1 MRVLNTKKSILE
13 YIAEAQKLGKEGI
26 DPDRMAEIYKEIY
39 DAIEAMS
46 SNVKANT
53 IVFLKNELKKRDW

>member
-39 DAIEAMS
+39 DARYDA
-46 SNVKANT
+46 
-53 IVFLKNELKKRDW
+53 

>member
-39 DAIEAMS
+39 E
-46 SNVKANT
+46 T
-53 IVFLKNELKKRDW
+53 QKKGGTLSE